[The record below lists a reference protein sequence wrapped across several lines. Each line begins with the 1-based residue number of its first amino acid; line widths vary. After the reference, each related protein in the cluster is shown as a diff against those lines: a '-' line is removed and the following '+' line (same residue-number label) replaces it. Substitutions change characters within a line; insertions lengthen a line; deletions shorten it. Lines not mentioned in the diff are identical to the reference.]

1 MLKQVNKIKENQG
14 ITLVALVITIII
26 LIILSTAAISAIF
39 LENGLIYNAQKGKKE
54 QEKAEAR
61 ERLSIVLAD
70 AYLEK
75 MMTTEYTEEEF
86 LEKHLE
92 EFVYGR
98 EPNAEI
104 FKEDGVDY
112 ISLNGYI
119 FELDRSVPELGDYDG
134 EEGNRPP
141 KIRDIGVT
149 NKTLSEIS
157 VEVTSA
163 RADGA
168 TYKYSIKKLAEED
181 TAYEEKESNGG
192 NTYTYTGLT
201 SPEKYTI
208 KVELEVDG
216 EVIDTKTQ
224 DVILGELEKG
234 AIEFTDIKWN
244 SGTASVTVSTTTS
257 YQLQYQLVTGEGKI
271 ESNSWKTISNGGKI
285 SNIPINSTVYARL
298 LEGTNA
304 SEYAEMKVE
313 DKVNPII
320 NEIKE
325 VEKTETT
332 IKVQVNAVD
341 NESGIAKIEYS
352 KDDGKTYVTDTNV
365 AATEYTFTELSELTE
380 YTIKVRITDGA
391 GNIVEESKKITT
403 AGEKFS
409 EIYTETKQ
417 YTDSEGNTAWIP
429 GGFAVGVTDNINK
442 ISKGLVITDKIDKNN
457 KSVGNEFVWIPVGKY
472 KTTSENKI
480 NNLSRRKWADMNV
493 VQNPT
498 EVSGDSVINLYYY
511 GEGDSRSIAKDTI
524 KTFKTQA
531 EAKGGFYIGRYEAG
545 TDIERTSK
553 EQALTI
559 PLVQKNKYPYVNV
572 TRDQANTQSKAMYSG
587 NSYVVSELISS
598 YAWDTALNFI
608 CQTNKEGYTLA
619 TTTDINYGN
628 FGGGRGKI
636 NTGEY
641 TADNY
646 SNIHDILGNRYEWTT
661 EYCDKGLSTCVNR
674 GGAYNTMNAFAADH
688 YETSKSFNFTSIS
701 FRIQLYVK

>member
-75 MMTTEYTEEEF
+75 MMTTEYTGEEF

-92 EFVYGR
+92 DFVYGR

-257 YQLQYQLVTGEGKI
+257 YQLQYQVVAGEGKI
-271 ESNSWKTISNGGKI
+271 EDNSWKIISNGGKI
-285 SNIPINSTVYARL
+285 SNIPNNSTVYARL

-304 SEYAEMKVE
+304 SDYASVKVE
-313 DKVNPII
+313 ENIKPTITKFEAT
-320 NEIKE
+320 EI
-325 VEKTETT
+325 TWNS
-332 IKVQVNAVD
+332 IKVQVNATDNQSGLSSTNTYKFYLNDETTDRGTSTDGTFTYENLSGLTSYKLRVEVYDNAGNKEEKEINATTKELTLEDALDITSNKKIYVEIPSKKGGTILCNVLYNDETNGLQIISVNSVETVTLSGKDTYNDVINILNKKAEEYNYFGNDYVD
-341 NESGIAKIEYS
+341 ARCVGCSPVKDKDLGYESGTGEKNFWGHTMKNA
-352 KDDGKTYVTDTNV
+352 DTKYEADYNKM
-365 AATEYTFTELSELTE
+365 TELGITNSNVNYWLASRFV
-380 YTIKVRITDGA
+380 YTNSGSASYFRVRMVFTTGKIGTAYGLCVVHFT
-391 GNIVEESKKITT
+391 GNTGVDSNSFGLRPVFILKSGIKIT
-403 AGEKFS
+403 GGDGS
-409 EIYTETKQ
+409 S
-417 YTDSEGNTAWIP
+417 DSP
-429 GGFAVGVTDNINK
+429 
-442 ISKGLVITDKIDKNN
+442 
-457 KSVGNEFVWIPVGKY
+457 
-472 KTTSENKI
+472 
-480 NNLSRRKWADMNV
+480 
-493 VQNPT
+493 
-498 EVSGDSVINLYYY
+498 
-511 GEGDSRSIAKDTI
+511 
-524 KTFKTQA
+524 
-531 EAKGGFYIGRYEAG
+531 
-545 TDIERTSK
+545 
-553 EQALTI
+553 
-559 PLVQKNKYPYVNV
+559 
-572 TRDQANTQSKAMYSG
+572 
-587 NSYVVSELISS
+587 
-598 YAWDTALNFI
+598 
-608 CQTNKEGYTLA
+608 YTLE
-619 TTTDINYGN
+619 I
-628 FGGGRGKI
+628 
-636 NTGEY
+636 
-641 TADNY
+641 
-646 SNIHDILGNRYEWTT
+646 
-661 EYCDKGLSTCVNR
+661 
-674 GGAYNTMNAFAADH
+674 
-688 YETSKSFNFTSIS
+688 
-701 FRIQLYVK
+701 

>member
-1 MLKQVNKIKENQG
+1 MLKQVNKIKEEKG
-14 ITLVALVITIII
+14 ITLVALVVTIII

-75 MMTTEYTEEEF
+75 MMTTEYTGEEF

-92 EFVYGR
+92 DFVYGR

-234 AIEFTDIKWN
+234 AIEFTDLKWN

-257 YQLQYQLVTGEGKI
+257 YQLQYQVVAGEGKI
-271 ESNSWKTISNGGKI
+271 EDNSWKIISNGGKI
-285 SNIPINSTVYARL
+285 SNIPNNSTVYARL

-304 SEYAEMKVE
+304 SDYADTRVE
-313 DKVNPII
+313 DKIAPII
-320 NEIKE
+320 TKFEATEIKGNSI
-325 VEKTETT
+325 T
-332 IKVQVNAVD
+332 VQVDAVD
-341 NESGIAKIEYS
+341 NESGLAINETYKYYINNELKETSTSPSYKFTKLRELTQYTVKIE
-352 KDDGKTYVTDTNV
+352 
-365 AATEYTFTELSELTE
+365 
-380 YTIKVRITDGA
+380 
-391 GNIVEESKKITT
+391 
-403 AGEKFS
+403 
-409 EIYTETKQ
+409 
-417 YTDSEGNTAWIP
+417 
-429 GGFAVGVTDNINK
+429 VTDNAGNKKESTIKIATEQTTAEEVLDISNNQKIYVEIPSKKGGTILCNVLYNDEINGLQI
-442 ISKGLVITDKIDKNN
+442 ISVNSVEDVTLGSKDFATSMNIYNNVIEILNEKAEEYNYFGNDYVDARCVGSNPTNPSDQAGMYKFTQFSSSYSGKLKDIDENYDLDRMQMFN
-457 KSVGNEFVWIPVGKY
+457 LHINVSNANFWYASRRVDSDSVSASFFVRFAFGNGGGSSSGICTVKSDGS
-472 KTTSENKI
+472 TTSF
-480 NNLSRRKWADMNV
+480 S
-493 VQNPT
+493 
-498 EVSGDSVINLYYY
+498 
-511 GEGDSRSIAKDTI
+511 
-524 KTFKTQA
+524 
-531 EAKGGFYIGRYEAG
+531 
-545 TDIERTSK
+545 TSK
-553 EQALTI
+553 RLT
-559 PLVQKNKYPYVNV
+559 PSFPTKTWHQDN
-572 TRDQANTQSKAMYSG
+572 R
-587 NSYVVSELISS
+587 
-598 YAWDTALNFI
+598 WRWFI
-608 CQTNKEGYTLA
+608 
-619 TTTDINYGN
+619 
-628 FGGGRGKI
+628 
-636 NTGEY
+636 
-641 TADNY
+641 
-646 SNIHDILGNRYEWTT
+646 
-661 EYCDKGLSTCVNR
+661 
-674 GGAYNTMNAFAADH
+674 
-688 YETSKSFNFTSIS
+688 
-701 FRIQLYVK
+701 